1 MIKAYVVSIVNDPD
15 QGAEL
20 VFAETASKAKNL
32 VRDLDPDSYTDL
44 RAIRYPEFDGM
55 ETATFRELALAKW
68 KAGWT
73 HDSTDEP
80 VVDKDTEADFLAWF
94 DTEGFEDEHQTWL
107 ECLKGT
113 HTNN

>member
-20 VFAETASKAKNL
+20 VFAENASRAKNQC
-32 VRDLDPDSYTDL
+32 RELDPDSYTDL

-80 VVDKDTEADFLAWF
+80 IVDKDTEADFLAWF
-94 DTEGFEDEHQTWL
+94 DMEELEEEHRNWL
-107 ECLKGT
+107 KHLGGT
-113 HTNN
+113 DINS